1 MLIMFSLELNEKSVV
16 RLHVCDVSSSVDD
29 EKKKTQQKNK
39 HFPLCEIEG
48 RDRCNSVKHR
58 VRVAFVDI
66 LAFT

>member
-16 RLHVCDVSSSVDD
+16 RLHVCDVSSSVDE
-29 EKKKTQQKNK
+29 EKKSKQKNK